1 MPFYKLMYS
10 LFLTNIHQT
19 SYTRYGKENAMQG
32 ALTPAHTLSI
42 RLYLKPI
49 LFSPFSESILFVRTF
64 PLTLMDISWIFLSNI
79 ILLHLQNNCL
89 VDQVVSPIPPGSL
102 RACLHGG
109 GGLQIGEVTSGGHP
123 TYHVNVIKLI

>member
-1 MPFYKLMYS
+1 
-10 LFLTNIHQT
+10 
-19 SYTRYGKENAMQG
+19 MQG
-32 ALTPAHTLSI
+32 ALTPAHTLLI

-89 VDQVVSPIPPGSL
+89 VDQVVSPIPPDSL

-109 GGLQIGEVTSGGHP
+109 GGPQIGEVTSGGSPH
-123 TYHVNVIKLI
+123 LII